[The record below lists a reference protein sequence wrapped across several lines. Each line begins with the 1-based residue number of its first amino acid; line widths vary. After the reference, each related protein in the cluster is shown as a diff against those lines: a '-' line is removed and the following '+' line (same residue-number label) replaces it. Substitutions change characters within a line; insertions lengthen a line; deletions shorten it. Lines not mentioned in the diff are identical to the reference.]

1 MRYDYEIY
9 RYARFYEAESKI
21 ILGVMQMARKN
32 RRKRIVKDTA
42 IEELISLKT
51 NKTVPPSPWDV
62 SKSLREQSKREKIV
76 TERLTKID
84 TWVTRACQVV
94 FIILGIC
101 VLMLLH
107 VHGII

>member
-1 MRYDYEIY
+1 
-9 RYARFYEAESKI
+9 
-21 ILGVMQMARKN
+21 MARKN
-32 RRKRIVKDTA
+32 RRKRIAKDTA
-42 IEELISLKT
+42 IEQMISHEAH
-51 NKTVPPSPWDV
+51 KTVPPSPWDV
-62 SKSLREQSKREKIV
+62 SKSLREQAKREKIV
-76 TERLTKID
+76 TERLTRID

>member
-1 MRYDYEIY
+1 
-9 RYARFYEAESKI
+9 
-21 ILGVMQMARKN
+21 MARKN
-32 RRKRIVKDTA
+32 RRKRIAKDTA
-42 IEELISLKT
+42 IEQLISPEAPKT
-51 NKTVPPSPWDV
+51 APPSPWDV
-62 SKSLREQSKREKIV
+62 RKSLREQAKREKIV
-76 TERLTKID
+76 TKRLTKID

>member
-1 MRYDYEIY
+1 
-9 RYARFYEAESKI
+9 
-21 ILGVMQMARKN
+21 MARKN

-42 IEELISLKT
+42 IEQLVSPETRKPT
-51 NKTVPPSPWDV
+51 PPSPWDV

-76 TERLTKID
+76 TKRLTKID

-107 VHGII
+107 VNGII

>member
-1 MRYDYEIY
+1 M
-9 RYARFYEAESKI
+9 S
-21 ILGVMQMARKN
+21 MARKN

-42 IEELISLKT
+42 IEQLISPKT
-51 NKTVPPSPWDV
+51 NKTVPPSPWEV

-84 TWVTRACQVV
+84 TWVTRVCKVV

-101 VLMLLH
+101 VLVLLH
-107 VHGII
+107 FHGVI

>member
-1 MRYDYEIY
+1 
-9 RYARFYEAESKI
+9 
-21 ILGVMQMARKN
+21 MARKN

-42 IEELISLKT
+42 IEQLVSPET
-51 NKTVPPSPWDV
+51 RKTVPPSPWDV
-62 SKSLREQSKREKIV
+62 RSSLREQAKREKII
-76 TERLTKID
+76 TNRLTKID

-101 VLMLLH
+101 VLLLLH

>member
-1 MRYDYEIY
+1 
-9 RYARFYEAESKI
+9 
-21 ILGVMQMARKN
+21 MARKN

-42 IEELISLKT
+42 IEQLIST
-51 NKTVPPSPWDV
+51 EAHKTVPPSPWDV
-62 SKSLREQSKREKIV
+62 RSSLREQSKREKIV

-84 TWVTRACQVV
+84 SWVTRACQVL

-107 VHGII
+107 IHGII

>member
-1 MRYDYEIY
+1 
-9 RYARFYEAESKI
+9 
-21 ILGVMQMARKN
+21 MARKN
-32 RRKRIVKDTA
+32 KRKRIVKDTA
-42 IEELISLKT
+42 IEQLISPKT
-51 NKTVPPSPWDV
+51 DKTAPPGPWDV
-62 SKSLREQSKREKIV
+62 SKSLREQSKRNKIV

>member
-1 MRYDYEIY
+1 
-9 RYARFYEAESKI
+9 
-21 ILGVMQMARKN
+21 MARKN

-42 IEELISLKT
+42 IEQLISPKSQI
-51 NKTVPPSPWDV
+51 PPSPWDV
-62 SKSLREQSKREKIV
+62 SKSLQEQSKREKIV

-94 FIILGIC
+94 FIILGVC

>member
-1 MRYDYEIY
+1 M
-9 RYARFYEAESKI
+9 S
-21 ILGVMQMARKN
+21 MARKN

-42 IEELISLKT
+42 IEQLISPKEPIT
-51 NKTVPPSPWDV
+51 PPPSPWDV
-62 SKSLREQSKREKIV
+62 RKPLREQAKRRKIV

-84 TWVTRACQVV
+84 TWVARACQVV

-107 VHGII
+107 IHGVI

>member
-1 MRYDYEIY
+1 M
-9 RYARFYEAESKI
+9 S
-21 ILGVMQMARKN
+21 MTRKN

-42 IEELISLKT
+42 IEQLISPETRKT
-51 NKTVPPSPWDV
+51 APPRPWDV
-62 SKSLREQSKREKIV
+62 SKSLREQAKRRKIV